1 LRHIGKRYEE
11 EQEVNNMF
19 KTKKLNL
26 QLFATDVNTLA
37 ASGAGTNGLTAEN
50 AEIYDREMYDRLIPA
65 LQWYK
70 YGKKK
75 ELPRNSGDTVSIRRF
90 ENLAVSTTAITEGVI
105 PDGVDL
111 TVVKR
116 SATVAEYGNY
126 AIITEKLNL
135 IGLDDTISE
144 VSKLFGEN
152 AGQSID
158 EVIRDTVMAGT
169 NVSYANGVAGRINVA
184 ATISYADI
192 LKMARTM
199 KKNKVKKVTMP
210 DGGQGYICLVSP
222 DVAFDIKNLTEYKSF
237 NQYDNSKQLRD
248 GVIGKLAG
256 IYFIE
261 IDNAK
266 VYPTGGAAGVP
277 VHLSYC
283 FGADAYMVP
292 DIKGSSKPKIIV
304 KEAGSAG
311 TADPLNQKASIGWK
325 AVFATLRIDELSG
338 LRYESAV
345 TA

>member
-1 LRHIGKRYEE
+1 MI
-11 EQEVNNMF
+11 
-19 KTKKLNL
+19 KLNL
-26 QLFATDVNTLA
+26 QLFATNVNRLA
-37 ASGAGTNGLTAEN
+37 ASAAGYVGIPNEN
-50 AEIYDREMYDRLIPA
+50 AEIYDREMYDRLIPE

-70 YGKKK
+70 YGQKK
-75 ELPRNSGDTVSIRRF
+75 ELPRNAGDTVSIRRF
-90 ENLAVSTTAITEGVI
+90 ENLSTSTTAITEGVI

-126 AIITEKLNL
+126 AIVTEKLDMV
-135 IGLDDTISE
+135 GLDDTISE

-158 EVIRDTVMAGT
+158 EIVRDVVMAGT
-169 NVSYANGVAGRINVA
+169 NVSYANGVASRVTVA

-192 LKMARTM
+192 SKMARTM

-210 DGGQGYICLVSP
+210 DGGMGYVCLVSP
-222 DVAFDIKNLTEYKSF
+222 DVAYDIKNLTEYKSF
-237 NQYDNSKQLRD
+237 NQYDNSKALRD
-248 GVIGKLAG
+248 GVIAKLAG
-256 IYFIE
+256 IYFVE

-266 VYPTGGAAGVP
+266 IYPTGGAASVP

-283 FGADAYMVP
+283 FGSNAYMVP

-311 TADPLNQKASIGWK
+311 TADPLNQRASIGWK
-325 AVFATLRIDELSG
+325 ALFATLRIDELSG
-338 LRYESAV
+338 LRFESTV